1 MNLEELKKKMDEEHY
16 IYDDTLSTVLYVAL
30 QLGRPLLIEGAAGV
44 GKTEVAKVMAAA
56 LDRELVRLQCY
67 EGLDES
73 KALYEWNYQKQLLSI
88 QVNMNAQDREALTR
102 SLFSDEY
109 LLERPLLK
117 SIRSE
122 KPVVLLIDEIDKA
135 DEEFEAFLLELLSEM
150 QVTIPEVGT
159 IRANSVPFVVL
170 TSNRARPLSE
180 ALRRRCAYLYIEYP
194 DMEKEL
200 AILRAKL
207 PHVDDR
213 LCAQVALAVQK
224 LRSNEVI
231 LKKPSIAETL
241 DWAAALD
248 ALGIRELTPDALRK
262 TAGFVLKNNEDMAA
276 LARQTADKL
285 DAMGIKFKVVNV
297 VDLVKLQSA
306 KENNE
311 ALSDEEFAELFTED
325 KPVLFAY
332 HSYARDVRGLIYD
345 RPNHDNFNVH
355 GYEEQGS
362 TTTPYDMVRVN
373 NIDRYELQAEALRMI
388 DADKYADKINE
399 LEAFRQEAFQFA
411 VDNGYDHPDYTDWV
425 YSGVNTNKQGAVS
438 ATAATAGDNE

>member
-1 MNLEELKKKMDEEHY
+1 MDIETLKKKMNAANY
-16 IYDDTLSTVLYVAL
+16 VYDDTLATVLFVAL

-44 GKTEVAKVMAAA
+44 GKTEIAKVMASA
-56 LDRELVRLQCY
+56 LDRDLVRLQCY

-88 QVNMNAQDREALTR
+88 QVNMGSKNSDELTR
-102 SLFSDEY
+102 DLFSDEY

-159 IRANSVPFVVL
+159 VRAASVPFVVL

-200 AILRAKL
+200 AILKAKL

-224 LRSNEVI
+224 LRSNEAI

-248 ALGIRELTPDALRK
+248 ALGIRELTPDALRQ
-262 TAGFVLKNNEDMAA
+262 TAGFVLKNSEDIAV
-276 LARQTADKL
+276 L
-285 DAMGIKFKVVNV
+285 DETTSPDHHCGG
-297 VDLVKLQSA
+297 
-306 KENNE
+306 
-311 ALSDEEFAELFTED
+311 
-325 KPVLFAY
+325 
-332 HSYARDVRGLIYD
+332 HC
-345 RPNHDNFNVH
+345 HD
-355 GYEEQGS
+355 
-362 TTTPYDMVRVN
+362 
-373 NIDRYELQAEALRMI
+373 
-388 DADKYADKINE
+388 
-399 LEAFRQEAFQFA
+399 
-411 VDNGYDHPDYTDWV
+411 
-425 YSGVNTNKQGAVS
+425 
-438 ATAATAGDNE
+438 

>member
-1 MNLEELKKKMDEEHY
+1 MNIDELKQKLDEANY
-16 IYDDTLSTVLYVAL
+16 IYDDTLATVLYVSL

-44 GKTEVAKVMAAA
+44 GKTEIAKVMASA
-56 LDRELVRLQCY
+56 LGRDLVRLQCY

-88 QVNMNAQDREALTR
+88 QVNMGARDSEELTR

-150 QVTIPEVGT
+150 QVSIPEVGT
-159 IRANSVPFVVL
+159 IRAKSVPFVVL

-180 ALRRRCAYLYIEYP
+180 ALRRRCAYLYIQYP
-194 DMEKEL
+194 DLEKEL

-213 LCAQVALAVQK
+213 LCAQVAMAVQK
-224 LRSNEVI
+224 LRSNEAI

-248 ALGIRELTPDALRK
+248 ALGIRELTPDALRQ
-262 TAGFVLKNNEDMAA
+262 TAGFVLKNSED
-276 LARQTADKL
+276 L
-285 DAMGIKFKVVNV
+285 DV
-297 VDLVKLQSA
+297 L
-306 KENNE
+306 
-311 ALSDEEFAELFTED
+311 EESQHHEHHECSCGG
-325 KPVLFAY
+325 
-332 HSYARDVRGLIYD
+332 HCGG
-345 RPNHDNFNVH
+345 HHH
-355 GYEEQGS
+355 G
-362 TTTPYDMVRVN
+362 
-373 NIDRYELQAEALRMI
+373 
-388 DADKYADKINE
+388 
-399 LEAFRQEAFQFA
+399 
-411 VDNGYDHPDYTDWV
+411 
-425 YSGVNTNKQGAVS
+425 
-438 ATAATAGDNE
+438 

>member
-1 MNLEELKKKMDEEHY
+1 MNIQTLKQKMDQANY
-16 IYDDTLSTVLYVAL
+16 IYDETLATVLAVSL

-44 GKTEVAKVMAAA
+44 GKTEIAKVMASA
-56 LDRELVRLQCY
+56 LDRDLVRLQCY

-88 QVNMNAQDREALTR
+88 QVNMGVQDGDELTR

-150 QVTIPEVGT
+150 QVSIPEVGT
-159 IRANSVPFVVL
+159 VKAKSVPFVVL

-180 ALRRRCAYLYIEYP
+180 ALRRRCAYLYIQYP

-224 LRSNEVI
+224 LRASEAI

-248 ALGIRELTPDALRK
+248 ALGVRELTPDALRQ
-262 TAGFVLKNNEDMAA
+262 TAGFVLKNNEDMAV
-276 LARQTADKL
+276 L
-285 DAMGIKFKVVNV
+285 
-297 VDLVKLQSA
+297 
-306 KENNE
+306 
-311 ALSDEEFAELFTED
+311 ED
-325 KPVLFAY
+325 MDI
-332 HSYARDVRGLIYD
+332 HSQHCGCGG
-345 RPNHDNFNVH
+345 HCGGH
-355 GYEEQGS
+355 HHE
-362 TTTPYDMVRVN
+362 
-373 NIDRYELQAEALRMI
+373 
-388 DADKYADKINE
+388 
-399 LEAFRQEAFQFA
+399 
-411 VDNGYDHPDYTDWV
+411 
-425 YSGVNTNKQGAVS
+425 
-438 ATAATAGDNE
+438 

>member
-1 MNLEELKKKMDEEHY
+1 MKLNELKQKMDEAHY
-16 IYDDTLSTVLYVAL
+16 IYDDTLATVLAVAL

-44 GKTEVAKVMAAA
+44 GKTEIAKVMASA
-56 LDRELVRLQCY
+56 LDRDLVRLQCY

-88 QVNMNAQDREALTR
+88 QVNMSKKDSDELTK

-109 LLERPLLK
+109 LLERPLLQ

-159 IRANSVPFVVL
+159 IKAKSVPFVVL

-180 ALRRRCAYLYIEYP
+180 ALRRRCAYLYIQYP

-213 LCAQVALAVQK
+213 LHAQVALAVQK
-224 LRSNEVI
+224 LRASESI

-248 ALGIRELTPDALRK
+248 ALGIRELTPDALRQ
-262 TAGFVLKNNEDMAA
+262 TAGFVLKNNEDMEV
-276 LARQTADKL
+276 LEHL
-285 DAMGIKFKVVNV
+285 D
-297 VDLVKLQSA
+297 
-306 KENNE
+306 
-311 ALSDEEFAELFTED
+311 DEEAPHEC
-325 KPVLFAY
+325 
-332 HSYARDVRGLIYD
+332 HCGG
-345 RPNHDNFNVH
+345 HCGGHHH
-355 GYEEQGS
+355 G
-362 TTTPYDMVRVN
+362 
-373 NIDRYELQAEALRMI
+373 
-388 DADKYADKINE
+388 
-399 LEAFRQEAFQFA
+399 
-411 VDNGYDHPDYTDWV
+411 
-425 YSGVNTNKQGAVS
+425 
-438 ATAATAGDNE
+438 

>member
-1 MNLEELKKKMDEEHY
+1 MTLEELKDKMDRENY
-16 IYDDTLSTVLYVAL
+16 VYNDVLATVLYVAL
-30 QLGRPLLIEGAAGV
+30 TLGRPLLIEGAAGV

-88 QVNMNAQDREALTR
+88 QVNMNTQDSDALTK

-135 DEEFEAFLLELLSEM
+135 DEEFEAFLLELLSEQ
-150 QVTIPEVGT
+150 QVTVPEIGT
-159 IRANSVPFVVL
+159 IKAKSIPFVVL

-180 ALRRRCAYLYIEYP
+180 ALRRRCAYLHIDYP

-200 AILRAKL
+200 AILRKKL

-213 LCAQVALAVQK
+213 LCAQVALTVQK
-224 LRSNEVI
+224 LRSSEAI

-248 ALGIRELTPDALRK
+248 ALGIKELTPQVLRQ
-262 TAGFVLKNNEDMAA
+262 TAGFVLKNNEDLEV
-276 LARQTADKL
+276 LA
-285 DAMGIKFKVVNV
+285 G
-297 VDLVKLQSA
+297 
-306 KENNE
+306 
-311 ALSDEEFAELFTED
+311 EEELTPET
-325 KPVLFAY
+325 
-332 HSYARDVRGLIYD
+332 HCG
-345 RPNHDNFNVH
+345 HCQGHHH
-355 GYEEQGS
+355 G
-362 TTTPYDMVRVN
+362 
-373 NIDRYELQAEALRMI
+373 
-388 DADKYADKINE
+388 
-399 LEAFRQEAFQFA
+399 
-411 VDNGYDHPDYTDWV
+411 
-425 YSGVNTNKQGAVS
+425 
-438 ATAATAGDNE
+438 

>member
-1 MNLEELKKKMDEEHY
+1 MTIDELRKKLDETSY
-16 IYDDTLSTVLYVAL
+16 VYDDNMLTILYVAL
-30 QLGRPLLIEGAAGV
+30 TLGRPLLIEGAAGV
-44 GKTEVAKVMAAA
+44 GKTEVAKVMAQA
-56 LDRELVRLQCY
+56 LGRDLVRLQCY

-88 QVNMNAQDREALTR
+88 QVNMNAQDKDSLTK

-109 LLERPLLK
+109 LLERPLLQ

-150 QVTIPEVGT
+150 QVTIPEIGT
-159 IRANSVPFVVL
+159 VKAKSVPFVVL

-224 LRSNEVI
+224 LRGSDAI

-248 ALGIRELTPDALRK
+248 ALGIRELTPDALRQ
-262 TAGFVLKNNEDMAA
+262 TAGFVLKNNED
-276 LARQTADKL
+276 L
-285 DAMGIKFKVVNV
+285 DAM
-297 VDLVKLQSA
+297 DLDA
-306 KENNE
+306 
-311 ALSDEEFAELFTED
+311 EEPRQHTCQCGGSCGG
-325 KPVLFAY
+325 
-332 HSYARDVRGLIYD
+332 H
-345 RPNHDNFNVH
+345 HH
-355 GYEEQGS
+355 G
-362 TTTPYDMVRVN
+362 
-373 NIDRYELQAEALRMI
+373 
-388 DADKYADKINE
+388 
-399 LEAFRQEAFQFA
+399 
-411 VDNGYDHPDYTDWV
+411 
-425 YSGVNTNKQGAVS
+425 
-438 ATAATAGDNE
+438 

>member
-109 LLERPLLK
+109 LLERPLK

-248 ALGIRELTPDALRK
+248 ALGIRGLTPDALRK

-276 LARQTADKL
+276 L
-285 DAMGIKFKVVNV
+285 DAEEMGGCHCGGC
-297 VDLVKLQSA
+297 
-306 KENNE
+306 EG
-311 ALSDEEFAELFTED
+311 
-325 KPVLFAY
+325 
-332 HSYARDVRGLIYD
+332 H
-345 RPNHDNFNVH
+345 HH
-355 GYEEQGS
+355 G
-362 TTTPYDMVRVN
+362 
-373 NIDRYELQAEALRMI
+373 
-388 DADKYADKINE
+388 
-399 LEAFRQEAFQFA
+399 
-411 VDNGYDHPDYTDWV
+411 
-425 YSGVNTNKQGAVS
+425 
-438 ATAATAGDNE
+438 

>member
-1 MNLEELKKKMDEEHY
+1 MDLLTLKQKMDQAHY
-16 IYDDTLSTVLYVAL
+16 IYDDTMATVLAVAL

-44 GKTEVAKVMAAA
+44 GKTEIAKVMASA
-56 LDRELVRLQCY
+56 LDRDLVRLQCY

-88 QVNMNAQDREALTR
+88 QVNMGSRDSDELTK

-135 DEEFEAFLLELLSEM
+135 DEEFEAFLLELLSDL
-150 QVTIPEVGT
+150 QVSIPEIGT
-159 IRANSVPFVVL
+159 VKAKSVPFVVL

-180 ALRRRCAYLYIEYP
+180 ALRRRCAYLYIQYP

-224 LRSNEVI
+224 LRANEAI

-248 ALGIRELTPDALRK
+248 ALGIRELTPDALRQ
-262 TAGFVLKNNEDMAA
+262 TAGFILKNSEDIAVLEEM
-276 LARQTADKL
+276 D
-285 DAMGIKFKVVNV
+285 
-297 VDLVKLQSA
+297 
-306 KENNE
+306 
-311 ALSDEEFAELFTED
+311 SDDPA
-325 KPVLFAY
+325 
-332 HSYARDVRGLIYD
+332 HHCHCGCGG
-345 RPNHDNFNVH
+345 HHH
-355 GYEEQGS
+355 G
-362 TTTPYDMVRVN
+362 
-373 NIDRYELQAEALRMI
+373 
-388 DADKYADKINE
+388 
-399 LEAFRQEAFQFA
+399 
-411 VDNGYDHPDYTDWV
+411 
-425 YSGVNTNKQGAVS
+425 
-438 ATAATAGDNE
+438 